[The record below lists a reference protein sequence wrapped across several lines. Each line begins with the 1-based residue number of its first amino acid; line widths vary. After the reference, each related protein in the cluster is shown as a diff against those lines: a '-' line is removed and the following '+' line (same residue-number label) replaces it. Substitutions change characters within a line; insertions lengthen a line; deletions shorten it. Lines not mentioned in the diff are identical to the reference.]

1 MRYIL
6 PFLLLAT
13 PAVAADLATGDA
25 IRAAISGNTVTG
37 SMAAS
42 GGYGEYYAADG
53 SIRAADYKGKW
64 AVKGDKMCFA
74 YGQEPEVCWS
84 VVIEG
89 TQVVWMS
96 DSGEEGRGSI
106 KPGNPGGW

>member
-13 PAVAADLATGDA
+13 PAGAADLATGDA
-25 IRAAISGNTVTG
+25 IRSALVGNTVTG
-37 SMAAS
+37 SMSAS
-42 GGYGEYYAADG
+42 GAYAEFYAPDG
-53 SIRAADYKGKW
+53 SLHAADYTGKW

-74 YGQEPEVCWS
+74 YGQDPENCWS
-84 VVIEG
+84 VVIDG
-89 TQVVWMS
+89 AHVVWMS
-96 DSGEEGRGSI
+96 EAGEEGHGSI

>member
-6 PFLLLAT
+6 PLLLLAT

-25 IRAAISGNTVTG
+25 IRAALVGNTVTG

-42 GGYGEYYAADG
+42 GAYAEFYAPDG
-53 SIRAADYKGKW
+53 SLHAADYTGAW
-64 AVKGDKMCFA
+64 AVKGNKMCFT
-74 YGQEPEVCWS
+74 YGQDPEVCWS
-84 VVIEG
+84 VVISG
-89 TQVVWMS
+89 AQVVWMS
-96 DSGEEGRGSI
+96 EAGEEGHGRI